1 MEASLQKVIPRNS
14 LVVTCEY
21 SKLCS
26 KIVEHVKQEFQSLDI
41 KSLRSDPLNV
51 IIFIADLVEFSFD
64 EKLIPKKV
72 GKKVNKSAL
81 VIDVLKCLF
90 ADLSESE
97 VAQFENL
104 LQFAVDSKLI
114 RKKKLISKMFSV
126 VSKGFKYFSK

>member
-1 MEASLQKVIPRNS
+1 MESSLQKVAPRNS
-14 LVVTCEY
+14 LIVSAEY
-21 SKLCS
+21 SKLCA
-26 KIVEHVKQEFQSLDI
+26 KIVEHVKKEFESLDI

-90 ADLSESE
+90 SDLSEAE
-97 VAQFENL
+97 VSQFENL

-114 RKKKLISKMFSV
+114 RKKKFISKMFSV